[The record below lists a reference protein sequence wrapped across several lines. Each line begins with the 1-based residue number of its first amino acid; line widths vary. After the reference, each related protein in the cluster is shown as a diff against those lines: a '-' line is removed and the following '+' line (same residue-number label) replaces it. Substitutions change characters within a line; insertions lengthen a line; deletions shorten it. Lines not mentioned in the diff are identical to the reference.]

1 MSHDKAIESG
11 KERRRQYMG
20 AKSIDKSCR
29 NHGGCPHCTGN
40 RLHNFLRRKL
50 HASQDIKD
58 GLMEWSFSRIQED
71 V

>member
-20 AKSIDKSCR
+20 SKRIDKSCR

-58 GLMEWSFSRIQED
+58 GLMAWSFSRIQED